1 MERLMEGKLKEIL
14 KILFGKNTD
23 TKEQF
28 IKEMIEESEEK
39 KIISDDE
46 KDLVEGIFEL
56 EETLIGEIMVPRVDV
71 KAVPFDE
78 SLNDIVELINR
89 TGKSRI
95 IVYQDNIDNIVGI
108 IYSKDIL
115 KFFKTDKEL
124 YAVEIVRPPYFVPET
139 KSALSTLREFQKNHI
154 SIAVVID
161 EYGGVAGIVTMEDI
175 IEEIVG
181 EIQDELEKEDLDYKK
196 IDENTYLVSGMMN
209 LDDFNENI
217 GSNFVSED
225 VNSIGGFVVSKL
237 EHLPKKGEVLKIGNY
252 EIKILETHKHRINR
266 LLVKDLGKVKEK

>member
-1 MERLMEGKLKEIL
+1 MEGKLKEIL
-14 KILFGKNTD
+14 KILFGKNPD

-39 KIISDDE
+39 NIISDDE

-78 SLNDIVELINR
+78 SLNDVVDLINR

-95 IVYQDNIDNIVGI
+95 VVYQDNIDNIVGI

-139 KSALSTLREFQKNHI
+139 KSALSALREFQKNRI
-154 SIAVVID
+154 SIAIVID

-181 EIQDELEKEDLDYKK
+181 EIQDELEKEDIDYKK

-237 EHLPKKGEVLKIGNY
+237 EHLPKKGEVLKIDNY